1 MVSKDYKVTKVRRD
15 IKDFKDR
22 RDNDTQSVNC
32 GCKGSKLFWKYQ
44 ICKAYFVKF

>member
-32 GCKGSKLFWKYQ
+32 GCKGSKLF
-44 ICKAYFVKF
+44 